1 MSAKL
6 KTIQISKSDKSRFLI
21 QIVDPLVNQRC
32 FFYCTKDSLNDILD
46 SNL

>member
-1 MSAKL
+1 MSVKL
-6 KTIQISKSDKSRFLI
+6 KTITISKSEKSSYLV

-32 FFYCTKDSLNDILD
+32 FFYCSKDSVSDILD